1 MAGAFH
7 ASASVLLLAEIFD
20 ATALETVGLPVVMAA
35 VVA

>member
-1 MAGAFH
+1 MAGALH
-7 ASASVLLLAEIFD
+7 VNASELLLAEIFD